1 MKIKLVSE
9 LVSEKIQSNKLSI
22 FNYISTE
29 NLLPNFGGVIPSSK
43 VPDLKCSRFRKYD
56 ILLSN
61 IRPYF
66 KKVWFANFDGGCS
79 NDVLVIRP
87 KTAVLPR
94 FLYYSLAN
102 DKFINFYNSSCK
114 GTKMPRGNKDSLL
127 DYEISV
133 PAIPEQQHIVNTTS
147 SLLLKSL

>member
-9 LVSEKIQSNKLSI
+9 LVSEKIPSNKLNI

-29 NLLPNFGGVIPSSK
+29 NLLSNFGGVVPSSK
-43 VPDLKCSRFRKYD
+43 VPDLKCSKFQKFD

-66 KKVWFANFDGGCS
+66 KKVWFASFDGGCS
-79 NDVLVIRP
+79 NDVLVIRAN
-87 KTAVLPR
+87 KTILPR

-102 DKFINFYNSSCK
+102 DKFISFYNSSCK

-127 DYEISV
+127 DYEINLPTIS
-133 PAIPEQQHIVNTTS
+133 EQQHIVNTTS